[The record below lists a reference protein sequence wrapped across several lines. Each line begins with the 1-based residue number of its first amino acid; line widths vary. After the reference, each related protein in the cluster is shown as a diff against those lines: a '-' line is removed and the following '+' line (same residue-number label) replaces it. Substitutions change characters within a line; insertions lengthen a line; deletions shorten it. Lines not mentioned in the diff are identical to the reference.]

1 MAMAGRVAL
10 LLFAIYLLTYGG
22 GPHAVDEIAQ
32 LSVARSIVLRG
43 AADTNELYWTIP
55 AAGNP
60 ADAQSAVGP
69 SGDVWS
75 KKGIVPSLLMVPW
88 VWLGRDMAFAGLL
101 AMAPVTALTGGL
113 LVLLG
118 RSLALSAAGSA
129 GVALIYGLATLAWPY
144 SRLNFGEPAIALAIV
159 VAALVGRVGLLGATG
174 AGLAIAFAAGA
185 KPSALALA
193 LPVGMYVALGR
204 RPPGALGVRLAPG
217 AAAPAAPVATRPLA
231 VALALHR
238 RRAVVFAAALALGL
252 APQALYNAARFGSP
266 FSTGYALGAGEDFAT
281 APWVGLAGLLLS
293 PYRGVLWFVPLVAA
307 CLLLGPLAWRRS
319 PALMALAVGTA
330 VTTLA
335 TYAAWWTWWG
345 GYTWGPR
352 FLLPALPLLVLAVP
366 LAWPALGPGVRVGVG
381 AATVLSVAAQLPGVL
396 VDFNPFERA
405 LRERWPTF
413 PAGPE
418 LWSLAAS
425 PLLDHTRRLAAGELD
440 VTWAGK
446 PALTTAL
453 VGAVAASA
461 LALVLSHEL
470 ARREG
475 LAAGRSGAHG
485 QSTVIPSTVGDLRRP
500 LRILSFVDRR
510 QRRALADFTAV
521 GSTVAALILLL
532 ARGPTAPTGAAADLL
547 AAAGARPTAGVTDAT
562 LLLASPEVPALW
574 SHDRWRGAT
583 YGFNR
588 DDLPSRADAE
598 QLLMPSTR
606 APRSPLAAR
615 QQRARSGPRQPD
627 RAVARARS
635 VRRRRALLWRCPPAP
650 FPLRLRR
657 VPAQSR
663 RRLAGHL
670 RRRYRAGSRLAA
682 GSDSL
687 GELAAARA
695 VDVAWKPPSWPERV
709 HPPVRSGPSRRPARC
724 ASHSHGP
731 LPTQGDRRADR
742 QPAQPRGRP
751 LPAGR
756 PPPPGQDSRRP
767 GLARGPCPPR
777 RDHIHRVAARREGG
791 S

>member
-598 QLLMPSTR
+598 QLLM
-606 APRSPLAAR
+606 
-615 QQRARSGPRQPD
+615 
-627 RAVARARS
+627 
-635 VRRRRALLWRCPPAP
+635 RALERHDRLW
-650 FPLRLRR
+650 L
-657 VPAQSR
+657 
-663 RRLAGHL
+663 LA
-670 RRRYRAGSRLAA
+670 SN
-682 GSDSL
+682 
-687 GELAAARA
+687 
-695 VDVAWKPPSWPERV
+695 V
-709 HPPVRSGPSRRPARC
+709 
-724 ASHSHGP
+724 
-731 LPTQGDRRADR
+731 
-742 QPAQPRGRP
+742 
-751 LPAGR
+751 
-756 PPPPGQDSRRP
+756 PGQDLANQTERWLEREAFAGDERSFGAARLRLFRSASGASQLSPGADSLATFDDGIELAHAWLPDQTASASWPPRVQLTWRGSHPP
-767 GLARGPCPPR
+767 GLSVFIHLYAQDRLVGQLDAPLTATGRYLPRVTDARIGNRLSLEVGLYRPDGR
-777 RDHIHRVAARREGG
+777 RLQARTVDGLVWPEGRVRLGAITFTE
-791 S
+791 